1 MGFLER
7 LFDYVVENSGNSMK
21 MAAEKAKKNAEGY
34 LDSENEEVAT
44 KAEECYNNANRV
56 LGEIAA
62 SKKRTE
68 NRKHKGLGDE

>member
-21 MAAEKAKKNAEGY
+21 MAAEKAKKKAEGY
-34 LDSENEEVAT
+34 LDSENEEVAA

-56 LGEIAA
+56 LDEIAA
-62 SKKRTE
+62 SKERTE
-68 NRKHKGLGDE
+68 NRKHEGLGDE